1 MNFAGSGRSKAETRP
16 PARRSLLVRLPGLAL
31 LLVGLAASSPPTERA
46 ASRLVI
52 GVRGDVSSFNLYT
65 ATNAFSQ
72 DVIDLLDLKLADE
85 QDDFSHGPPTFR
97 PSLASSW
104 EFSGDRL
111 HLTFHLDPRARWSDG
126 KPVTAEDVLFT
137 HKVASSADVGW
148 VGSDVKEQI
157 AEVTAPDSRS
167 VVVRFKSLYPYAL
180 MDAAEGNVLPARA
193 YEKIPLA
200 EWPKQAFL
208 DVPASCGPFLL
219 KRYERGAVIE
229 LVRNPGY
236 FRSPLPRLDSVV
248 FRILPDEAT
257 LVNELLSGGIDFME
271 NIPAD
276 AVARIQANPRL
287 RIVRVPDLSYTFISW
302 NLSRPW
308 FSDPRVRRALTL
320 AIDRQAII
328 DGLLPGVGRPSAG
341 PILSFMWARDPSL
354 KPPPFDPA
362 EARRILKEA
371 GWEDR
376 DRDGVLEKD
385 GKPFHF
391 ELESNQGSSLRAAIV
406 EMVSEQLRRVGVEAV
421 PRIFEFSAFV
431 ARHEKHD
438 YDAFVSSWRE
448 STKVDL
454 KSAFATSSQSGGY
467 NYGLYSNPGLDGI
480 IDRAR
485 VENDPGAARKLWAQA
500 QQIIARDL
508 PYTFLFERDR
518 LNAVP
523 KSLRGLHP
531 SPRSAYAGL
540 EEWSLESSVKGKP

>member
-1 MNFAGSGRSKAETRP
+1 MRLEAE
-16 PARRSLLVRLPGLAL
+16 
-31 LLVGLAASSPPTERA
+31 
-46 ASRLVI
+46 
-52 GVRGDVSSFNLYT
+52 
-65 ATNAFSQ
+65 
-72 DVIDLLDLKLADE
+72 
-85 QDDFSHGPPTFR
+85 
-97 PSLASSW
+97 
-104 EFSGDRL
+104 
-111 HLTFHLDPRARWSDG
+111 
-126 KPVTAEDVLFT
+126 
-137 HKVASSADVGW
+137 
-148 VGSDVKEQI
+148 
-157 AEVTAPDSRS
+157 
-167 VVVRFKSLYPYAL
+167 
-180 MDAAEGNVLPARA
+180 
-193 YEKIPLA
+193 
-200 EWPKQAFL
+200 
-208 DVPASCGPFLL
+208 
-219 KRYERGAVIE
+219 
-229 LVRNPGY
+229 
-236 FRSPLPRLDSVV
+236 
-248 FRILPDEAT
+248 
-257 LVNELLSGGIDFME
+257 
-271 NIPAD
+271 
-276 AVARIQANPRL
+276 
-287 RIVRVPDLSYTFISW
+287 
-302 NLSRPW
+302 
-308 FSDPRVRRALTL
+308 
-320 AIDRQAII
+320 
-328 DGLLPGVGRPSAG
+328 
-341 PILSFMWARDPSL
+341 
-354 KPPPFDPA
+354 A

-391 ELESNQGSSLRAAIV
+391 ELESNQGSSLRADIV

-523 KSLRGLHP
+523 KNLRGLRP